1 MVHKNKKETGPR
13 IWGPYHKTKCVR
25 VVYKVRSLPFIY
37 ATVHM
42 YLMVMQIIYDT
53 PAAIC

>member
-1 MVHKNKKETGPR
+1 MVHKNKKETGPH